1 MRRLRPSLPA
11 ARPDLRPALLSIVA
25 LMFLLLPFVLMTTS
39 SAKLAGLGLALAGEG
54 AATLSLGVVERVE
67 VVLDGD
73 EILLRTAIR
82 ATDVTAD
89 AGDAIVAETRLPPLD
104 GQPDLQALQEH
115 LRDLRRLDPHQR
127 RASVL
132 PADDTST
139 ARVVTLVDAVRGD
152 ADGALFDQVV
162 LGAWGESP

>member
-1 MRRLRPSLPA
+1 MRRLRASLPA

-39 SAKLAGLGLALAGEG
+39 SDKLAGLGLALSGEG
-54 AATLSLGVVERVE
+54 AATPNPGVVERVE
-67 VVLDGD
+67 VILDGD
-73 EILLRTAIR
+73 EIVLRTSIR

-89 AGDAIVAETRLPPLD
+89 AGDAIVAETRLAPLD
-104 GQPDLQALQEH
+104 GLPDLQALQGR

-132 PADDTST
+132 PTDDTPT
-139 ARVVTLVDAVRGD
+139 ARVVALVDAVRGD
-152 ADGALFDQVV
+152 ADGALFDQVI
-162 LGAWGESP
+162 LGARGETP